1 MLLTTLSQ
9 RRYTCNPMFST
20 YKLSITFLVHAFSR
34 HCSTTWM
41 RQIRQFFVFSRNLDT
56 LSNYSA
62 AGNVRL
68 ICQISNKPI
77 TLNILFHVFTY
88 SAVNELPLTTE
99 TQQKGFSLPT
109 ALESNRLQMKFKKQD
124 RMSDSRLGIV
134 WLGFGF
140 RFLSLDRK
148 LLDSD

>member
-1 MLLTTLSQ
+1 MLLTTLSK
-9 RRYTCNPMFST
+9 RRYNPMFST
-20 YKLSITFLVHAFSR
+20 YVLWITFLVHVFSR

-41 RQIRQFFVFSRNLDT
+41 RQIRWFFFFSRNLDT

-62 AGNVRL
+62 AGNVPL

-77 TLNILFHVFTY
+77 TLDILSHVFTY
-88 SAVNELPLTTE
+88 SVVNEFPLTTE
-99 TQQKGFSLPT
+99 IKQKGISLPT
-109 ALESNRLQMKFKKQD
+109 ALLQIMFKTQD